1 MKGKNFMITLYTIHC
16 PACNVLAKKLDAKNL
31 TYTIIDDID
40 TLNNL
45 GITQFPV
52 LEVDNVRYNF
62 SDAVKLIN
70 NI

>member
-1 MKGKNFMITLYTIHC
+1 MITLYTIHC